1 MLGWAINAVEF
12 SVGKQL
18 GTRMPVCHKC
28 RQLNDLL
35 NVLVQVKL
43 GLGGGLG
50 ARGGAPGNQVS
61 CELVRELTVCCFSLR
76 RNLQILLEF
85 RFWKPVQRTPQM

>member
-1 MLGWAINAVEF
+1 MLGWAINVVEF

-18 GTRMPVCHKC
+18 GTQVLVCHKR

-35 NVLVQVKL
+35 NALVQVKL

-50 ARGGAPGNQVS
+50 S
-61 CELVRELTVCCFSLR
+61 
-76 RNLQILLEF
+76 
-85 RFWKPVQRTPQM
+85 